1 MMKKLPEPDITGATG
16 LLDNAIDR
24 KKNENYRARL
34 QAYKAYVKNRYS
46 DFKTNKNK
54 LENMGVSIIIDDDD
68 KKAIHTSFTLSFQKN
83 IKNNALKQVYEECR
97 GICPFCGAGKLEEV
111 DHYIPKEHYPEFT
124 LFPLNLIPICNK
136 CNKRKSDK
144 FADGNNGRMFINFY
158 TDDMESVDFL
168 SVDITFN
175 STDVKKSTR
184 IKYVADF
191 SKIADAYLQRIV
203 KHHYK
208 ELNLIKR
215 YEEAANEE
223 ISDLESTYSNQDDN
237 NENEIIDAAE
247 RAVIGE
253 RNKRLKYIGKNDWKY
268 LLCKKIIEVGYIK
281 VLVNDILH

>member
-1 MMKKLPEPDITGATG
+1 MKKLPEPDITEATG
-16 LLDNAIDR
+16 LLDNAINR
-24 KKNENYRARL
+24 KKNEDYKARL
-34 QAYKAYVKNRYS
+34 QAYKAYMKQRYS
-46 DFKTNKNK
+46 NFQTNKSK
-54 LENMGVSIIIDDDD
+54 LENMAVSTITDDDD
-68 KKAIHTSFTLSFQKN
+68 KKAIHTSFTSSFQKN

-97 GICPFCGAGKLEEV
+97 GVCPFCGAGKLEEV

-144 FADGNNGRMFINFY
+144 FVDGSNGRLFINFY

-168 SVDITFN
+168 SVDIEFTP
-175 STDVKKSTR
+175 TDVKKSTKIR
-184 IKYVADF
+184 YIADF
-191 SKIADAYLQRIV
+191 SKIANTYLQEIV

-237 NENEIIDAAE
+237 NKNEIINAAK

-253 RNKRLKYIGKNDWKY
+253 KNKRLKYIGKNDWKY
-268 LLCKKIIEVGYIK
+268 LLCRKIIEAGYIE
-281 VLVNDILH
+281 VLVKDILH